1 MLFLVLFLGALVLY
15 AICWPTR
22 ESLSEDY
29 KLSDSEKAIVLA
41 EKNEANLL
49 DLTSKMD
56 ELNKIAGQIRD
67 KMDLVKQTSDANTQ
81 NITTLVEKCK

>member
-22 ESLSEDY
+22 EGVSEQYNLSE
-29 KLSDSEKAIVLA
+29 SENAIVLA
-41 EKNEANLL
+41 KKNDANLL

-56 ELNKIAGQIRD
+56 ELNKIVLQIRD
-67 KMDLVKQTSDANTQ
+67 KMEGVKQSSDANTE
-81 NITTLVEKCK
+81 NINTLVEKCK

>member
-22 ESLSEDY
+22 EGVSEEYNLSE
-29 KLSDSEKAIVLA
+29 SEKAIVLA
-41 EKNEANLL
+41 KKNEANLL

-56 ELNKIAGQIRD
+56 ELNKIANQIRD
-67 KMDLVKQTSDANTQ
+67 KIDLVKQTSDANTQ
-81 NITTLVEKCK
+81 NITELVNKCK